1 MYKNSIM
8 QWLLAVAVKPTN
20 KQIFVVRQVH
30 LFSERAHQTIQ
41 PGSPGRRSLIPAVL
55 AESGLNTRAWL
66 KSRVYRRATKGPLI
80 LASTAG
86 SANLNGEEARAP
98 RQRERERKREKPYR
112 RFWLQGG
119 GLTSLESVLHDNR
132 EMKRMDLAPLTRL
145 SSELFQ
151 YFLWILMPVVLK
163 CAAFCST

>member
-1 MYKNSIM
+1 MAAGCCSE
-8 QWLLAVAVKPTN
+8 AN
-20 KQIFVVRQVH
+20 KQTDICCSTSAPFLWACTSNNPTRVTRSPEPDSSCLGWKRIEHPSLVKVASLSQGHKGATDTGIYSRFCQ
-30 LFSERAHQTIQ
+30 FEWWGSQSTQTE
-41 PGSPGRRSLIPAVL
+41 G
-55 AESGLNTRAWL
+55 
-66 KSRVYRRATKGPLI
+66 
-80 LASTAG
+80 
-86 SANLNGEEARAP
+86 
-98 RQRERERKREKPYR
+98 ERERKREKPYR